1 MTANVGGYILV
12 SLFSRQNLI
21 ERIQAIAFVE
31 VFRRP
36 PGEAEI
42 WRRSAALDE
51 LTALLQRFIGPE
63 RAARAFSDYAEK
75 RGVNIGDRLE
85 ADTELIAFVERL
97 LAGSIGAA
105 SARAMVAA
113 IAKGETLSFEE
124 MMAILEETQ
133 QVIAYSRELEQKS
146 RELEVTARE
155 LTHANAQLKELDRLK
170 DDFLSTVSH
179 ELRTPLTSIRS
190 FSEIL
195 SQPHGLAPEQAER
208 YLAIIQSETQRL
220 TRLLDTILD
229 LTRLEQG
236 QADWSMAETDPA
248 AALEDSAAAT
258 GGLFSGARSEVETAI
273 EPAER
278 MVYADRDRLMQVFIN
293 LLSNAAKFADTEH
306 GHVSVAG
313 SNRDGGYL
321 VEVTDNGEGIGT
333 QDQQIIFEKF
343 AKASHRNTGRPSGSG
358 LGLTIS
364 RHIVEHHGGRIWVR
378 SPPGQGATFCVF
390 LPGIGEPIRAPAT
403 APDLAGAK

>member
-1 MTANVGGYILV
+1 MV
-12 SLFSRQNLI
+12 S
-21 ERIQAIAFVE
+21 
-31 VFRRP
+31 
-36 PGEAEI
+36 
-42 WRRSAALDE
+42 
-51 LTALLQRFIGPE
+51 
-63 RAARAFSDYAEK
+63 
-75 RGVNIGDRLE
+75 
-85 ADTELIAFVERL
+85 
-97 LAGSIGAA
+97 
-105 SARAMVAA
+105 A
-113 IAKGETLSFEE
+113 IAKGETLSFDE

-155 LTHANAQLKELDRLK
+155 LTRANEQLKELDRLK
-170 DDFLSTVSH
+170 DDFLSTISH

-195 SQPHGLAPEQAER
+195 SEPAGLPAEQAER

-236 QADWSMAETDPA
+236 QADWAMADIDPA
-248 AALEDSAAAT
+248 ATLEDAAAAT
-258 GGLFSGARSEVETAI
+258 GGLFRDAHGDVEVSI

-278 MVYADRDRLMQVFIN
+278 MVHADRDRLMQVFIN
-293 LLSNAAKFADTEH
+293 LLSNAAKFADPQH
-306 GHVSVAG
+306 GHVRVSG
-313 SNRDGGYL
+313 RNHGGGYL
-321 VEVTDNGEGIGT
+321 VEVTDNGEGVRP

-343 AKASHRNTGRPSGSG
+343 AKARDRNTGRPSGSG

-364 RHIVEHHGGRIWVR
+364 RHIVEHHDGRIWVV
-378 SPPGQGATFCVF
+378 SPPGKGATFSVF
-390 LPGIGEPIRAPAT
+390 LPGVGETIGAPAI

>member
-1 MTANVGGYILV
+1 MPT
-12 SLFSRQNLI
+12 R
-21 ERIQAIAFVE
+21 
-31 VFRRP
+31 
-36 PGEAEI
+36 
-42 WRRSAALDE
+42 
-51 LTALLQRFIGPE
+51 
-63 RAARAFSDYAEK
+63 
-75 RGVNIGDRLE
+75 RGVDIGERLE

-155 LTHANAQLKELDRLK
+155 LTHANEQLKELDRLK

-195 SQPHGLAPEQAER
+195 SEPEGLPPEQAER

-236 QADWSMAETDPA
+236 QADWSMGEVDPA
-248 AALEDSAAAT
+248 EALEDATAAT
-258 GGLFSGARSEVETAI
+258 GGLFRGAHGDVEIAI
-273 EPAER
+273 EAAER
-278 MVYADRDRLMQVFIN
+278 MVHADRDRLMQVFIN
-293 LLSNAAKFADTEH
+293 LLSNAAKFADPVK
-306 GHVSVAG
+306 GHVRVTG
-313 SNRDGGYL
+313 RNYGGGYL
-321 VEVTDNGEGIGT
+321 VEVSDNGEGVQP
-333 QDQQIIFEKF
+333 QDRQIIFEKF
-343 AKASHRNTGRPSGSG
+343 AKARDRNTGRPSGSG

-364 RHIVEHHGGRIWVR
+364 RHIVEHHGGRIWVD
-378 SPPGQGATFCVF
+378 SPPGKGATFSVF
-390 LPGIGEPIRAPAT
+390 LPGVGEPLQAPAT